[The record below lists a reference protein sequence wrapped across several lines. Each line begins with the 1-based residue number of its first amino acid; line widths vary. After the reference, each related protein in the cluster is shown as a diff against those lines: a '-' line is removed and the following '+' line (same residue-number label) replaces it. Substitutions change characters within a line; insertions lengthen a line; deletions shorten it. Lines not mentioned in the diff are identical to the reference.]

1 MPYKPAPLESLPPE
15 LGLPPAT
22 IQQVMAFTG
31 ASARSVWRKIAD
43 GTYRSFKDGD
53 RRLILWSSVIKER
66 DRLIALG
73 PQFSERPRTGK
84 RRVGRPKKTAASAAA
99 GGMNA
104 AHGGDA

>member
-1 MPYKPAPLESLPPE
+1 MPYKPAPIESLPPE

-31 ASARSVWRKIAD
+31 ASARTVWRKTRD

-53 RRLILWSSVIKER
+53 RRLIPWSSVIEER

-73 PQFSERPRTGK
+73 AQLPQRLATGK
-84 RRVGRPKKTAASAAA
+84 RHVGRPKKTTL
-99 GGMNA
+99 
-104 AHGGDA
+104 